1 MPLTSKHS
9 VFCPANSSH
18 KGSASLPELGEDW
31 AKMGVRSRKLA
42 SNSVIYPTVLTGGW
56 VGAQGLDEEGL
67 SFQTGTG

>member
-1 MPLTSKHS
+1 
-9 VFCPANSSH
+9 
-18 KGSASLPELGEDW
+18 
-31 AKMGVRSRKLA
+31 MGVRSRKLA